1 MIDLCLIMYLLYSQF
16 RYVSSVSIRTITI
29 NRDIIQLCNAST
41 SAWPSTG
48 PSTNLFNSQLCK
60 HHCKQSIVMIIIILS
75 LSFLGFAF
83 VSTLIFCACW
93 VLDSYTYA
101 CASACIMSIIL
112 FYYHTFQYF
121 RYYLSGKDMTQQ
133 NYDGR
138 TALHVAAA
146 QGKEN
151 LLRFKG
157 LEIQKVVWD

>member
-1 MIDLCLIMYLLYSQF
+1 MI
-16 RYVSSVSIRTITI
+16 T
-29 NRDIIQLCNAST
+29 
-41 SAWPSTG
+41 
-48 PSTNLFNSQLCK
+48 
-60 HHCKQSIVMIIIILS
+60 IILS

-93 VLDSYTYA
+93 VLDSYTY
-101 CASACIMSIIL
+101 ASACIMSIIL

-151 LLRFKG
+151 LPRFKG
-157 LEIQKVVWD
+157 LEIQKVV